1 MNIFLLKSILLII
14 KKKKNKKMENLN
26 QKIDEQN
33 KRIQEIIDQEKFYQN
48 QISNQIDQ
56 EMSKIIQSIKNLN
69 QINSKKV
76 NNPLSFGLSHKIT
89 EFNIK
94 IAQNTEKIKKNNEN
108 IPEIMRKKKESDEFF
123 QKFMGEKK
131 VWLDRLSETKTQK
144 LTNEKSFKYLYEA
157 KTIKLLLEG
166 ILLEKAEDDIE
177 SELAKKGSSFNW
189 EVMDI
194 QKTEEDRKKKEFDQ
208 LLKLSK
214 ISNTDEAINKERE
227 YKEQNEMEE
236 NDRKNKINTFRKEWQ
251 ELWGEIWIPQIPY
264 QGDDTL
270 VEKRIFIQKVI
281 LDVIFKLFKTKMYDV
296 WKFKN
301 ILNNMDQYIILEKI
315 KKYLNEAN
323 DNNGLNININNINYN
338 HSRKDEDAFQKMT
351 NIIEGIR
358 LEQDIIY
365 CDLTPAKKKLEMII
379 NSAGGNNN
387 SSAERI
393 STLINKIEE
402 FQSKA
407 EKDPSVLLKRE
418 AEEINILIKNIPDEN
433 DRKLFQDN
441 LKDSSRLYDVFLPLT
456 TLLMIMTYL
465 SVGKKRSSNYGKK
478 LDDIK
483 EENEKLQL
491 EIEEIKGK
499 LITLEEFNNKIK
511 DEEKDAEDENV
522 FNQHKD
528 SLNQL
533 TQLFMTQNDDIKKQ
547 NNQLFDDIK
556 SNLVQPEI

>member
-1 MNIFLLKSILLII
+1 
-14 KKKKNKKMENLN
+14 MENLN
-26 QKIDEQN
+26 HKIDEQN

-189 EVMDI
+189 EIMDI

-511 DEEKDAEDENV
+511 DEEKDAEDENI